1 MVHPMRRTTY
11 GSPGSRD
18 VPAIDIDREAAHE
31 AAQRELAK
39 PIYPKASWSDRL
51 GDWFDDLLYRIIT
64 EGAKVPGG
72 WFTVSVLLIILAV
85 AVVVAV
91 RIARR
96 TMRTDRGGEHA
107 LFDSHELSAAQH
119 RAAAEHYAAQ
129 GDWAVAIRHRLR
141 AIARQLEEDGVL
153 NPVPGRTATE
163 LAVDAGAELPGLTGE
178 FHRAAEAFN
187 DVTYGERP
195 GTEPGYRQVADLDD
209 HLRIRGVTPGAPP
222 PHAPDAWTTVR

>member
-1 MVHPMRRTTY
+1 M
-11 GSPGSRD
+11 
-18 VPAIDIDREAAHE
+18 PAVDIDREAAHE

-39 PIYPKASWSDRL
+39 PIYPKASWTDRL
-51 GDWFDDLLYRIIT
+51 SEWLDDLFYRIVM
-64 EGAKVPGG
+64 EGSKVPGG

-96 TMRTDRGGEHA
+96 TMRTNRGGDHA

-119 RAAAEHYAAQ
+119 RATAEQYAAA
-129 GDWAVAIRHRLR
+129 GNWAAAIRHRLR
-141 AIARQLEEDGVL
+141 AVARQLEEDGVL

-163 LAVDAGAELPGLTGE
+163 LAKDAGAELAALAGE
-178 FHRAAEAFN
+178 FRQAADAFN

-195 GTEPGYRQVADLDD
+195 GTEPGYRLIADLDD
-209 HLRIRGVTPGAPP
+209 HLRTRGAASASTGSAP
-222 PHAPDAWTTVR
+222 APDTWTTVR